1 MKPAVL
7 PILLTLAL
15 TAGGVLLGRHLAA
28 TGPSTATTTEE
39 AAASPDRPPRGNR
52 PRPSATGEARHDLAT
67 LRAVHAR
74 IAAGETQSS
83 RELSRLSVPALKE
96 LILGQFAEIA
106 GTGAP
111 TPENFPRYTAIR
123 LALAELYRQEGPAA
137 LDWAAALQDEP
148 ARLIALQAV
157 LQQAMKDHPDL
168 AKPWLD
174 RLTAQYGRE
183 NIQSTSFIVTA
194 LDGARERGA
203 EEMVRLMALFGD
215 QISSGLTGPYPADFD
230 FPLLF
235 AAFPPDGDFTRP
247 LLHWALRDRDAAWAA
262 VKGDFART
270 DPPRTSG
277 RNFLPLLT
285 AAVMKDGGT
294 QGAAWAAA
302 RLAELPPDQRAGCAR
317 DIAFSS
323 EISVESA
330 VAFAAALPPEDRK
343 FFTRNALL
351 GMMMDW
357 ERPMA
362 IITALPHDEAVDALI
377 ESVRGHSPTLK
388 GGTNNHAFLEN
399 LRRFFTTA
407 ESRLSLTPEEQSRL
421 QQAME

>member
-7 PILLTLAL
+7 PIFLTLAL

-28 TGPSTATTTEE
+28 TGPSPATTTEE

-52 PRPSATGEARHDLAT
+52 PRPSIPGEARHDLAT
-67 LRAVHAR
+67 LGAVHSR
-74 IAAGETQSS
+74 ISAGETQAS

-137 LDWAAALQDEP
+137 LDWAADLQDEP

-157 LQQAMKDHPDL
+157 LQQAMKEHPDL

-174 RLTAQYGRE
+174 RLTTQYGRE

-215 QISSGLTGPYPADFD
+215 QASSGLTGPYPADFD

-330 VAFAAALPPEDRK
+330 VAFAAALPPQDRK

-362 IITALPHDEAVDALI
+362 IITALPHEEGVDALV
-377 ESVRGHSPTLK
+377 ESARGYSPALK
-388 GGTNNHAFLEN
+388 GNNNPAFLEN